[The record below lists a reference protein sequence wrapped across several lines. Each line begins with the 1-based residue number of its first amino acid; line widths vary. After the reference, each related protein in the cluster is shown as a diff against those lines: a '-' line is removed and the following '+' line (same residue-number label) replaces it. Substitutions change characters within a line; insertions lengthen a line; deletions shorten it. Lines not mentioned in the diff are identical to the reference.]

1 MSYTLKKKLANRA
14 NYGAARAAS
23 VIQWLVFHYTAND
36 GDTDEANG
44 NYFANNV
51 VKASAHYFV
60 DDNSVTQSVPDTYAA
75 YAVGG
80 KKWTDCAKTGGGKL
94 YGKVT
99 NKNSLSIELC
109 DTKKDGSIRASDAT
123 LDNAVELARKKMAE
137 YNIDIDHVIRHFDV
151 NGKHCPA
158 YFMDE
163 LAWASFKSRLVDKP
177 AAAEKIEDG
186 TFKVKILASVLNI
199 RTGPGM
205 GCKVVGKIRDKG
217 VYTIIE
223 ERNGWGR
230 LKSKAGWISLNAKYS
245 RRL

>member
-1 MSYTLKKKLANRA
+1 MSYKLKTNLSNRA
-14 NYGAARAAS
+14 NYGNTRAAS
-23 VIQWLVFHYTAND
+23 NIVWLVFHYTAND

-44 NYFANNV
+44 KYFKNNV

-60 DDNSVTQSVPDTYAA
+60 DDDSVTQSVPDLYAA

-80 KKWTDCAKTGGGKL
+80 NKWTDCWKTGGGKL
-94 YGKVT
+94 YGRVT
-99 NKNSLSIELC
+99 NKNSISIELC
-109 DTKKDGSIRASDAT
+109 DTKRDGTIRPTEAT
-123 LDNAVELARKKMAE
+123 LANAVELAKQLMKK

-163 LAWASFKSRLVDKP
+163 LAWASFKSRLVDKT
-177 AAAEKIEDG
+177 AAPVQSASN
-186 TFKVKILASVLNI
+186 TFMVKILASSLNI

-205 GCKVVGKIRDKG
+205 GHRIVGAIEDNG

-223 ERNGWGR
+223 EQNGWGR
-230 LKSKAGWISLNAKYS
+230 LKSKVGWISLNAKYT